1 MLSTALRSALRSAL
15 RAALL
20 ATLLGA
26 SGALHAAAQS
36 PTPAQ
41 VLVADGDGDYAL
53 AKEILGFGGA
63 PEFSFDL
70 WVRADGASQDGL
82 LVGVQDA
89 ALVDGFRLSAT
100 VALGRAELVFETQP
114 PGGAATLARGAAQ
127 ALADGGWH
135 HVAAVDDGSATLVYL
150 DGRRVASGASSG
162 APWDLAN
169 AYIGVGGI
177 VFATGGFFHGAFDD
191 VRLWTRALGAAEVA
205 RIANGAQPL
214 ATAGLAVHYRYDGDL
229 SDSAGDEP
237 ALPAGDVG
245 YELGTHRRAP
255 LVSFPRA
262 TSLTGGGRT
271 ALSIDA
277 GARAAHGA
285 HVVLGSLSAG
295 APGIDIGV
303 GTLPLVADAW
313 FLFTLTAPN
322 QPPYTNAR
330 GSLDAAGRAVA
341 FVEVPAASH
350 ASLAGL
356 TLHHA
361 ALVFDARGVLLRA
374 TNAVEL
380 RLVL

>member
-1 MLSTALRSALRSAL
+1 MLRPLSIALF
-15 RAALL
+15 AALL
-20 ATLLGA
+20 AANGA
-26 SGALHAAAQS
+26 PIAAAQS
-36 PTPAQ
+36 QARAQ

-63 PEFSFDL
+63 PAFAFDL

-89 ALVDGFRLSAT
+89 TLVDGFRLSAT
-100 VALGRAELVFETQP
+100 VALGYAELVFETQQ
-114 PGGAATLARGAAQ
+114 PGGAATLARGAAH
-127 ALADGGWH
+127 ALSDGGWH
-135 HVAAVDDGSATLVYL
+135 HVAAVDDGSKTHVYL
-150 DGRRVASGASSG
+150 DGRRVASSASSG

-191 VRLWTRALGAAEVA
+191 VRLWTRALDAAEVA
-205 RIANGAQPL
+205 RMANGAEPYSPV
-214 ATAGLAVHYRYDGDL
+214 GLTVRYRYDGDL

-237 ALPAGDVG
+237 GIPSGDLAFEFG
-245 YELGTHRRAP
+245 AHRRAP
-255 LVSFPRA
+255 LNSFPRA
-262 TSLTGGGRT
+262 TSLASGGRT

-277 GARAAHGA
+277 GARAAHGT
-285 HVVLGSLSAG
+285 HFVLGSLAPG

-322 QPPYTNAR
+322 QAPYTNAR
-330 GSLDAAGRAVA
+330 GSLDAAGRAVI
-341 FVEVPAASH
+341 FVDVPAASP

-361 ALVFDARGVLLRA
+361 ALVFDVRGVLLSA